1 MSDGGR
7 GSVVDHDVIGV
18 GLGPFNLG
26 LAALLDPVDDVDAVF
41 FEARDGFS
49 WHPGL
54 LLDGT
59 ALQVPFLADLVTMA
73 DPTSPYSFLNYLH
86 CRARLYR
93 FYFYE
98 RFHVPRQEYDAYCRW
113 VAEQLGDEV
122 VRFEHRVESI
132 RPVTAGDGA
141 GGGGGTAGDGAGG
154 GGGGAAGDG
163 AGGGGGTAGDDRWTV
178 SVRGPGGDVVEHRA
192 SAVVVGVGSSPQVP
206 ACAVDVLGATVLHS
220 SQYRDGRDAALAAA
234 RPTVVGSG
242 QSAAEV
248 FSDLLRHGRHERLDW
263 FTRSRGFLP
272 MEYSKLG
279 LEHFTPEY
287 VHYFHGLP
295 QERRD
300 TLRSGQDLLYKG
312 ISESTSAEIYDALYE
327 ASIDGAEPAV
337 GYRSACELR
346 SVEWVAEGGWR
357 LRFHHLDE
365 DVAFDHD
372 SDLVVLATGYEPAR
386 LPLGADLAELVE
398 RDAAGRPVVDL
409 DYRLRLHDRPKSSLF
424 VQNGELHTHGVGAP
438 DLGLGAHRNAVIVN
452 ALVGRDEYPVRDRN
466 VFQSFGAP

>member
-1 MSDGGR
+1 MSQAGG
-7 GSVVDHDVIGV
+7 GDLDAEHDVIGV

-26 LAALLDPVDDVDAVF
+26 LAALLDPVDDLDAVF

-59 ALQVPFLADLVTMA
+59 TLQVPFLADLVTLA

-113 VAEQLGDEV
+113 VAEQLAGT
-122 VRFEHRVESI
+122 VRFGHRVEAI
-132 RPVTAGDGA
+132 RPVPGD
-141 GGGGGTAGDGAGG
+141 
-154 GGGGAAGDG
+154 
-163 AGGGGGTAGDDRWTV
+163 DDRWAVT
-178 SVRGPGGDVVEHRA
+178 VRGPDGETVEHRA
-192 SAVVVGVGSSPQVP
+192 AAVVLGVGSSPLVP
-206 ACAVDVLGATVLHS
+206 PCAADALGDTVFHS
-220 SQYRDGRDAALAAA
+220 ARYLEHRDAALSAT

-248 FSDLLRHGRHERLDW
+248 FSDLLRHGRHQRLHW

-287 VHYFHGLP
+287 TRYFHGLP
-295 QERRD
+295 QARRD
-300 TLRSGQDLLYKG
+300 ELRSGQDLLYKG
-312 ISESTSAEIYDALYE
+312 IDEATSAEIYDWLYE
-327 ASIDGAEPAV
+327 ASIDGREPDV
-337 GYRSACELR
+337 EYRSACELR
-346 SVEWVAEGGWR
+346 GVEPVDGGWR
-357 LRFHHLDE
+357 LQLHHLDQ
-365 DVAFDHD
+365 DVAFEHD

-386 LPLGADLAELVE
+386 LPLGDDLAELVD
-398 RDAAGRPVVDL
+398 RDGGGRPVVDL
-409 DYRLRLHDRPKSSLF
+409 DYRLQLRDRPKSTLF
-424 VQNGELHTHGVGAP
+424 VQNAELHTHGVGAP

-452 ALVGRDEYPVRDRN
+452 ALVGREEYPVRDRN